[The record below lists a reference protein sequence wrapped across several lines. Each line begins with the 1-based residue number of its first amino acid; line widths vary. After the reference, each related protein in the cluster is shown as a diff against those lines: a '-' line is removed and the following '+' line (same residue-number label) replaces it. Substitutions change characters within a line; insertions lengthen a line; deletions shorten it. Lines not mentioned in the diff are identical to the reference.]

1 MNTNLRALVVDDSLI
16 FRKVVRDSL
25 ASIEGV
31 EVIDV
36 ARDGESAIEKIRI
49 LRPDVVTLDVE
60 MPGLDGL
67 QVLEAIQRLKIDTN
81 VIMVSSLT
89 TRGAE
94 TTTRALSIG
103 AFDFI
108 LKPNHECLQENTRGL
123 RSELG
128 RRIEVLRRRH
138 GRTSQNRPQVHSN
151 DLSNRDIRPAANQV
165 VASPGRTAAPNLAA
179 DLRPV
184 AADPLLSSE
193 RMNLS
198 AICIGISTG
207 GPKAL
212 NEVIPR
218 LPATIDV
225 PILIV
230 QHMPPLFTKTMA
242 QGLDANSAL
251 TVVEA
256 TDGMRLRGGQV
267 YIAPGGRHM
276 RVGGYPGAWTTEIT
290 DADPIKSCRPS
301 VDYLFASAADQ
312 FRSQVLGIVMTGMG
326 DDGVDG
332 CRAIAAKGGSVWA
345 QDKDSCAVYGM
356 PRQVIDAGLA
366 DQVIPLSQMDRWIH
380 RHGCRRTTVAN

>member
-1 MNTNLRALVVDDSLI
+1 MNTKLRALVVDDSLI
-16 FRKVVRDSL
+16 FRKIVRDSL

-36 ARDGESAIEKIRI
+36 ARDGETAIEKIRL

-94 TTTRALSIG
+94 TTTRALAIG

-108 LKPNHECLQENTRGL
+108 LKPNHESLEENTRGL
-123 RSELG
+123 QSELE

-138 GRTSQNRPQVHSN
+138 GRASQNRPQVS
-151 DLSNRDIRPAANQV
+151 LKESSSRDARLATN
-165 VASPGRTAAPNLAA
+165 RTAVSTVRANATK
-179 DLRPV
+179 V
-184 AADPLLSSE
+184 AADPRSVAADQLHLSE
-193 RMNLS
+193 RLNLS

-242 QGLDANSAL
+242 EGLDAHSAL

-256 TDGMRLRGGQV
+256 TDGMRLRGGHV

-366 DQVIPLSQMDRWIH
+366 DHVIPLSQIDRWIH

>member
-1 MNTNLRALVVDDSLI
+1 MTTNLRALVVDDSLI

-25 ASIEGV
+25 ASIDGV
-31 EVIDV
+31 DVIDV
-36 ARDGESAIEKIRI
+36 ARDGESAIEKIRL

-67 QVLEAIQRLKIDTN
+67 QVLEAIQQQKIDTN
-81 VIMVSSLT
+81 VIMISSLT

-94 TTTRALSIG
+94 TTTRALAIG

-108 LKPNHECLQENTRGL
+108 LKPNHDSLEANTIEL
-123 RSELG
+123 RTELG
-128 RRIEVLRRRH
+128 RRIEILRRRIGQS
-138 GRTSQNRPQVHSN
+138 GRTMTRSGAVESPKSPLRAPTNMRPNACSITRTV
-151 DLSNRDIRPAANQV
+151 DAA
-165 VASPGRTAAPNLAA
+165 G
-179 DLRPV
+179 
-184 AADPLLSSE
+184 

-212 NEVIPR
+212 SEMIPR
-218 LPATIDV
+218 LPANIDV

-242 QGLDANSAL
+242 EGLDQQSKL

-256 TDGMRLRGGQV
+256 ADGMRLRGGHV

-276 RVGGYPGAWTTEIT
+276 RVGGFPGAWTAEIT
-290 DADPIKSCRPS
+290 NADPIKSCRPS
-301 VDYLFASAADQ
+301 VDYLFTSAAEH
-312 FRSQVLGIVMTGMG
+312 FHSQVLGIVMTGMG

-332 CRAIAAKGGSVWA
+332 CRAIAAKGGRVWA
-345 QDKDSCAVYGM
+345 QDKPSCAVYGM
-356 PRQVIDAGLA
+356 PRQVIEAGLA
-366 DQVIPLSQMDRWIH
+366 DEVLPLSQIDRWIQ
-380 RHGCRRTTVAN
+380 RHGCHPSLVAT

>member
-1 MNTNLRALVVDDSLI
+1 MKTNLRALVVDDSLI

-25 ASIEGV
+25 ASIDGV
-31 EVIDV
+31 DVIDV
-36 ARDGESAIEKIRI
+36 ARDGASAIDKIRF
-49 LRPDVVTLDVE
+49 LRPDLVTLDVE

-67 QVLEAIQRLKIDTN
+67 QVLEAIQKLKIETN

-94 TTTRALSIG
+94 TTTRALAIG

-108 LKPNHECLQENTRGL
+108 LKPNHDSLEANTRNL
-123 RSELG
+123 QVELG
-128 RRIEVLRRRH
+128 RRIEVLRRWQVAPARATTQVIA
-138 GRTSQNRPQVHSN
+138 GDRVDRNARLGRSQLAPTTGPATTAERTSYDGESLQ
-151 DLSNRDIRPAANQV
+151 
-165 VASPGRTAAPNLAA
+165 
-179 DLRPV
+179 
-184 AADPLLSSE
+184 SSE
-193 RMNLS
+193 KLNLS

-212 NEVIPR
+212 SEVIPR
-218 LPATIDV
+218 LPAGIDI

-242 QGLDANSAL
+242 DGLNAQSAL

-256 TDGMRLRGGQV
+256 TDGMRLRGGHV

-290 DADPIKSCRPS
+290 DVDPIKSCRPS
-301 VDYLFASAADQ
+301 VDYLFASAAEQ
-312 FRSQVLGIVMTGMG
+312 FRSQLLGIVMTGMG

-332 CRAIAAKGGSVWA
+332 CRAIAARGGQIWA

-366 DQVIPLSQMDRWIH
+366 DRVLPLSQIDRWIQ
-380 RHGCRRTTVAN
+380 RHGCRRPAVVN